1 MDLKQLLNK
10 WMNVDYIHPED
21 IPNIELYM
29 DQVTTFMDSHLSE
42 CKRNPEDKILTKT
55 MINNYSKNHLLPPS
69 NKKKY
74 SQEHLIL
81 LIYIYYLKSF
91 LSISDIK
98 NILTP
103 LTEMFYDKTEPSIT
117 FQEIYQELTSEENKH
132 YATLKKDVFRTLK
145 KSESSFLQIEDENER
160 EFLQNLV
167 FITTLSFDIYMK
179 KKMIEGMI
187 DSLYTPEDPK
197 KKKKKS

>member
-1 MDLKQLLNK
+1 MDLKQLLNE
-10 WMNVDYIHPED
+10 WMNVNYIHPED

-29 DQVTTFMDSHLSE
+29 DQVTTFMDSHLSD

-103 LTEMFYDKTEPSIT
+103 LTEMFYDTKQPSIT

-132 YATLKKDVFRTLK
+132 YDTLKKDVFRTLK
-145 KSESSFLQIEDENER
+145 KSQSSFIEIEDENER

-179 KKMIEGMI
+179 KKMIESMI